1 MGKESTK
8 LSKITGIQDNLMPS
22 LLFNFPLKILP
33 GLVRAKQTDLKFY
46 FLFFFFLYPIFSGR
60 LANEQGDG

>member
-46 FLFFFFLYPIFSGR
+46 FLFFFFFFIPYLFR
-60 LANEQGDG
+60 QAC